1 MKKTILIIAFL
12 MLWASPAVADQAA
25 GTSAAE
31 AAAGERLEA
40 FEGRISLGYRSI
52 DQEGNAAHAGEYDY
66 LRSSAIGALDLEWD
80 PLPHRLA
87 VESYYLN
94 TKDYFAETDYAFKD
108 IVLFNW
114 YTRDMFHNLNHFTY
128 PPSNP
133 ASTPPVPT
141 FTDLNPG
148 DVYGVENTLN
158 NGFIRFKT
166 PDFPFHLYAN
176 MWTVE
181 REGTIQQIFFRGFTG
196 GIDKV
201 SESRDIDWYTQE
213 VRVGANSHLG
223 PLEADYS
230 HAEKRFTSYDNNV
243 LFDTYPIPGS
253 NPVPHNLIPTLESSS
268 DTVKIHTMYS
278 GKVVAA
284 GTVTNGD
291 EKNDYS
297 GAKVQYW
304 NAAGD
309 LMLLPVTS
317 VMLVLKYRH
326 YDLDESTPSMVN
338 NVTPLSIMAVNVRDA
353 ISSTRDVITGA
364 IRYRATDRLTLK
376 GEYVFDTIDRSTGVQ
391 GTFLPVPPPDAQ
403 AFWDLPD
410 RTTKGT
416 ARIDITYRVMNR
428 LTFRGDYAYLWVDNP
443 AYDTDPNRSQSGQ
456 ASLTWTPATRINT
469 LLSYSTVRESRN
481 DLDAPLAG
489 GSREVRRGQG
499 LASVTFLVGSRSSIT
514 ASYAYFKN
522 NVNQTITFQ
531 DGTGALSLEPGI
543 PYADVSNTVSLAL
556 TYSPIDRM
564 NITASGSRSY
574 CRGNFSLIGTS
585 SVTNVGGIPELSN
598 MKVVDST
605 FAAGV
610 GMELG
615 RNMEGEVSYQ
625 YQQYDDKIDSTQDG
639 TFATLLATLSM
650 KW

>member
-12 MLWASPAVADQAA
+12 MLWASPGVAQQPA
-25 GTSAAE
+25 GTSTAE
-31 AAAGERLEA
+31 TAAGERLEA

-52 DQEGNAAHAGEYDY
+52 DQEGNPAHAGEYDY

-114 YTRDMFHNLNHFTY
+114 VTRDMFHNLNHLTENL
-128 PPSNP
+128 PPAP
-133 ASTPPVPT
+133 ASPS

-148 DVYGVENTLN
+148 AVYGAENRLE

-166 PDFPFHLYAN
+166 PDYPFHLYADLR
-176 MWTVE
+176 TVE
-181 REGTIQQIFFRGFTG
+181 REGTIQQIFLRGFTG
-196 GIDKV
+196 GLNKV
-201 SESRDIDWYTQE
+201 SQSRDIDWFTRE
-213 VRVGANSHLG
+213 VTVGANSHLG
-223 PLEADYS
+223 PIEVDYS
-230 HAEKRFTSYDNNV
+230 HMDKRFTSYDSNV
-243 LFDTYPIPGS
+243 LYDTYPIPGS
-253 NPVPHNLIPTLESSS
+253 NPVPHNLTPTLESSS

-291 EKNDYS
+291 AKNDSS

-304 NAAGD
+304 NAGGD
-309 LMLLPVTS
+309 LMFLPVTS
-317 VMLVLKYRH
+317 VMFVLKYRH
-326 YDLDESTPSMVN
+326 YDKDESNPSMVS
-338 NVTPLSIMAVNVRDA
+338 NVTPFGTPIVNVRDA
-353 ISSTRDVITGA
+353 ISSTRDVVDGT
-364 IRYRATDRLTLK
+364 IRYRATDRLTFK
-376 GEYVFDTIDRSTGVQ
+376 GEFVLDMIDRAVGVP
-391 GTFLPVPPPDAQ
+391 GTLLPPPPAMTH
-403 AFWDLPD
+403 AFWDQPD
-410 RTTKGT
+410 KTTKGT
-416 ARIDITYRVMNR
+416 ARIGLMYRIMIR
-428 LTFRGDYAYLWVDNP
+428 LTFRGDYAYTAINNP
-443 AYDTDPNRSQSGQ
+443 AYDTDPDRAQSGQ

-481 DLDAPLAG
+481 DLVAPLAG
-489 GSREVRRGQG
+489 GSREVRRDQG

-514 ASYAYFKN
+514 ASYSYFQN
-522 NVNQTITFQ
+522 NVNQTVTFQ
-531 DGTGALSLEPGI
+531 DGTGALSLEPGV
-543 PYADVSNTVSLAL
+543 PYADIAHVGSLAL

-564 NITASGSRSY
+564 NLMASGSRSY
-574 CRGNFSLIGTS
+574 SRGNFSLTGTS

-598 MKVVDST
+598 MRVVDT
-605 FAAGV
+605 VYAFGIEM
-610 GMELG
+610 GLG
-615 RNMEGEVSYQ
+615 KNTDGEIRYQ
-625 YQQYDDKIDSTQDG
+625 YQQYDDKIDNTQDG